1 MKQFLLIIFFTFLLS
16 GYSFAEKKFLLC
28 KDKSITPQ
36 LMPLINSKN
45 DFFPE
50 DGEVLTISY
59 KEDITKIWAD
69 NMSYIF
75 QFTLFNDVESYKF
88 EYPKNVF
95 DASTPSLLNFKEKSF
110 IDFSSGDKYKFLY
123 GFLNK
128 MTLEGSISYQ
138 RLGPIDLHPF
148 SKTRDNLNINFK
160 CKIVEPKI

>member
-1 MKQFLLIIFFTFLLS
+1 
-16 GYSFAEKKFLLC
+16 
-28 KDKSITPQ
+28 
-36 LMPLINSKN
+36 
-45 DFFPE
+45 
-50 DGEVLTISY
+50 
-59 KEDITKIWAD
+59 
-69 NMSYIF
+69 MSYIF

-148 SKTRDNLNINFK
+148 SKTRDNLNVNFK
-160 CKIVEPKI
+160 CKIVKPKI

>member
-1 MKQFLLIIFFTFLLS
+1 MKQFLLIIFFTFLLA

-69 NMSYIF
+69 I
-75 QFTLFNDVESYKF
+75 
-88 EYPKNVF
+88 
-95 DASTPSLLNFKEKSF
+95 
-110 IDFSSGDKYKFLY
+110 
-123 GFLNK
+123 
-128 MTLEGSISYQ
+128 
-138 RLGPIDLHPF
+138 
-148 SKTRDNLNINFK
+148 
-160 CKIVEPKI
+160 